1 MDYCSPCRRHLN
13 GAVSCPGCGRPVE
26 ELGPPSVASDAA
38 DGGAG
43 DEASATATRAERR
56 ADRRAAQVSRG
67 SGTTRASR
75 RKPKSRGLFGR
86 RARRARRGRG
96 RRVAILASVLGPV
109 LVAVFVAEL
118 ATEGHWRE
126 SSPAPRRQEPVADRD
141 GGVTE
146 SAETIVQDTT
156 GPGAGPS
163 AGDGEERDPSRDG
176 DKDGKKSKGEKD
188 DTSPDPDDASSSDP
202 SDDSPS
208 APGGSGVT
216 HRPTTPPKPRPTA
229 PATVAPTPTPTPT
242 ETCQRFLWWCT

>member
-26 ELGPPSVASDAA
+26 ELGLPSAASE
-38 DGGAG
+38 GGAG
-43 DEASATATRAERR
+43 AEASATR
-56 ADRRAAQVSRG
+56 ADRRTAQASRG

-156 GPGAGPS
+156 GPS
-163 AGDGEERDPSRDG
+163 AGTSAADGADGRPSKDK

-188 DTSPDPDDASSSDP
+188 DTSPDPDDASSSAP

-208 APGGSGVT
+208 APGGSGAT
-216 HRPTTPPKPRPTA
+216 HRPTTPANPRPTA
-229 PATVAPTPTPTPT
+229 PATVAPTPSPTPT